1 MRAKG
6 KFNLEQGE
14 IKVQNMTKSFSLG
27 SKRSFRDRLAGIR
40 GQKTS
45 FKVLDNISL
54 NIKPGEII
62 GLIGRNGAG
71 KSTLLKL
78 LAGIYSVD
86 SGDVKIEG
94 KVASLLELGAGFHPE
109 LTGRENI
116 HLNASLLGMK
126 GKDISS
132 KEESIFEFAE
142 LADFA
147 DSQIKTYSMGMVL
160 RLAFSI
166 AIALDPDV
174 FLLDE
179 VIGVG
184 DLSFQ
189 QKCFA
194 KLNELKAEGKTIL
207 FVSHNLTIV
216 RYFAERLLWLEDG
229 KIEGFGDKHQILD
242 RYRERLAVSGGDLTR
257 TKQGV
262 QRWGD
267 GPIAIDNVKFMDAT
281 GNETHLF
288 RYGES
293 MELVIRLGSRGVI
306 ESETAVIAIQFHGD
320 YGQSLIGPILHT
332 VSIPGDGPWK
342 YKYKIQKL
350 PFLRREFLL
359 SVGVFEDGNL
369 MQPSDQ
375 REKGYRFTVLDGGER
390 MTMGLIDPGGSW
402 EGPF

>member
-1 MRAKG
+1 MAGTG
-6 KFNLEQGE
+6 KFNLDQGE
-14 IKVQNMTKSFSLG
+14 IKVQNITKSFSLG
-27 SKRSFRDRLAGIR
+27 GKRSFRDRLAGLKNK
-40 GQKTS
+40 KTS
-45 FKVLDNISL
+45 LKVLDNISL

-86 SGDVKIEG
+86 SGDVKIKG

-126 GKDISS
+126 GKDIES

-216 RYFAERLLWLEDG
+216 RYSAERLLWLEDG

-293 MELVIRLGSRGVI
+293 MELVIQLGSRGVI
-306 ESETAVIAIQFHGD
+306 DSETAVIAIQFHGD

>member
-1 MRAKG
+1 MGNIKINDL
-6 KFNLEQGE
+6 KNGE
-14 IKVQNMTKSFSLG
+14 IKASNIVKSFSIG
-27 SKRSFRDRLAGIR
+27 GKRSFRDKLAGIKSR
-40 GQKTS
+40 NSS
-45 FKVLDNISL
+45 FKVLDDVSI

-86 SGDVKIEG
+86 SGHVKIQG

-126 GKDISS
+126 GKDIAS
-132 KEESIFEFAE
+132 KEKSIFEFAE
-142 LADFA
+142 LTDFA

-257 TKQGV
+257 TKEGN

-267 GPIAIDNVKFMDAT
+267 GPIAIDDVKFFDAT

-293 MELVIRLGSRGVI
+293 MELTIQLGSRGVI
-306 ESETAVIAIQFHGD
+306 DSGTAVIAIQFHGD

-359 SVGVFEDGNL
+359 SVGVFEEGNL

-375 REKGYRFTVLDGGER
+375 REKAYRFTVLDGGER